1 MQTFTFSEELSSPEF
16 VFPRVIGLTG
26 PKGIG
31 KSTLAERIGGKILS
45 LATPIKQMLEHI
57 VPKLYIYEE
66 KEKQIPGFP
75 EGITARL
82 LMQQLGTEFGRSFY
96 PSIWVNHTKEKA
108 QDLLLWAESNDQYA
122 FRVIIDDIRFQN
134 EADMVH
140 ELGGE
145 VWKVNREGFKITE
158 DKHSSEAGL
167 EEKYI
172 DKEMLV

>member
-1 MQTFTFSEELSSPEF
+1 
-16 VFPRVIGLTG
+16 
-26 PKGIG
+26 
-31 KSTLAERIGGKILS
+31 
-45 LATPIKQMLEHI
+45 
-57 VPKLYIYEE
+57 
-66 KEKQIPGFP
+66 
-75 EGITARL
+75 
-82 LMQQLGTEFGRSFY
+82 MQQLGTEFGRSFY